1 MKKFLS
7 GFLIFLMVFGMF
19 SFGPSKASAVA
30 TTIFSDSFG
39 DTSTASGVTGWV
51 SAGGDVD
58 DTYINSG
65 DSRPG
70 SPTSRNARVRD
81 GAHITKT
88 IDTAGYENIVLEY
101 YWRGDNDG
109 DEASD
114 NLKVLWKPTS
124 SETFNLLNSHQL
136 DGNESWSTKV
146 SAILPASAHNTSID
160 IRFWGDSTANTEEGR
175 VDDVAITGD
184 AIVETPTTTVVVTG
198 NTAIGENQPGWMF
211 NRDIST
217 STPFAFNT
225 NQASIGTGSLNVL
238 PIGATA
244 ANKMVAENFINTPVA
259 NVNSI
264 SYDFRI
270 GSGGVDTQEEQ
281 FYMNVYANFGV
292 SDDLKFYDCRYNVV
306 PTVGS
311 VAGFTT
317 VTFDPT
323 QAYPVATR
331 TGGSASPFTCPAVPA
346 DMDTLSAGS
355 NIRMFAL
362 NVGDTSL
369 SDVGLDG
376 FLDKVIVNTD
386 SLVTTY
392 DFEPVPLPSFV
403 KVTIAKFINGVQATA
418 ENTGGASFPMT
429 ASWSAENIGTS
440 SGSFSLS
447 STGFNNP
454 TPYQATTS
462 DMTVGA
468 DYSVSENAATVCTPE
483 TPYVLAGYTTGNT
496 LEAAMA
502 VEKSLTV
509 PSFENLTGDKFV
521 IVWNRTCVPFP
532 VHISPADESV
542 RTTAEQTLIDWSD
555 VINWAL
561 PISYVYQA
569 SNSMDTNPDGT
580 FVSPV
585 YTSVSL
591 ATSEIPTPGTPEGVY
606 YWHVK
611 AMDAATNESGWTAP
625 WKITID
631 NTPEPMCSAD
641 LSTVVV
647 SDATTQVD
655 EHNALLIEPHP
666 AYVSITDASWI
677 WSDASAL
684 DDDDVL
690 SAPIGTKV
698 FTKTF
703 SVTGTPLDSMLQV
716 AVDNTYTVMVNGNTL
731 DTGTSGTDSDNFTAV
746 DSWTVPASMLMSGSN
761 TITFTV
767 ENQTKPE
774 GYTGVNPAGLIYKLT
789 VHQNECETPEPPAPT
804 YAKVHIFKYLK
815 TTESTSQVGDESGL
829 PSFPM
834 TASWNADIGEGTGD
848 YVLGNNHGG
857 ATLKYSADTSSML
870 APVAS
875 YSTYERTGVS
885 EEGVAN
891 VLAPN
896 AQCVANTYRLVGYK
910 TGGSLES
917 AMLMEVSTTTPSFTN
932 FSTDQYVIV
941 VNEDCDDVIAQ
952 EEQEEIIDDEE
963 EGDDEEQE
971 TPPAPQG
978 GGNNGLGGLQQTPP
992 PAPQVLG
999 ASTENTTEEKTA
1011 PQGEVLGETVCSTI
1025 YLNDFLFFRR
1035 KNNGEQ
1041 VKLLQ
1046 TFLNEHLNLSLVV
1059 DGVYGKS
1066 TRDAVKAFQV
1076 KYAEEVL
1083 IPWKPFGLKDETGTG
1098 NVYKTTKRK
1107 INMIKCVDLN
1117 LPIPQLP

>member
-7 GFLIFLMVFGMF
+7 GFLLFVMVFSVF
-19 SFGPSKASAVA
+19 SFMNVEK
-30 TTIFSDSFG
+30 
-39 DTSTASGVTGWV
+39 V
-51 SAGGDVD
+51 SADTTATLGVVSGGTYTSWLGSKSDIDETSSFNCGAADSIVSAISGERDSYNIDLSSIPDGSTITSVDV
-58 DTYINSG
+58 I
-65 DSRPG
+65 
-70 SPTSRNARVRD
+70 VRD
-81 GAHITKT
+81 RGGLV
-88 IDTAGYENIVLEY
+88 AGGTY
-101 YWRGDNDG
+101 R
-109 DEASD
+109 
-114 NLKVLWKPTS
+114 
-124 SETFNLLNSHQL
+124 TFSRL
-136 DGNESWSTKV
+136 DGNNMDNGVDITATGSGVGTTCSSPKTQTINVADTIKSGTTTLEVGVLKINSIKSVRVGTIEAMV
-146 SAILPASAHNTSID
+146 TYTLP
-160 IRFWGDSTANTEEGR
+160 
-175 VDDVAITGD
+175 V
-184 AIVETPTTTVVVTG
+184 PTTTIVVTG
-198 NTAIGENQPGWMF
+198 DTAAGENQPGWMF

-244 ANKMVAENFINTPVA
+244 SNKMVAENFINTPVA

-270 GSGGVDTQEEQ
+270 GSGGIDTQEEQ

-292 SDDLKFYDCRYNVV
+292 SDDLKFYDCRYNIV

-331 TGGSASPFTCPAVPA
+331 TGGSASPFTCPAIPA

-392 DFEPVPLPSFV
+392 DFEPAPLPSFV

-429 ASWSAENIGTS
+429 ASWSAENIGTG
-440 SGSFSLS
+440 SGNYSLS

-468 DYSVSENAATVCTPE
+468 NYSTYENTDTVCTPE
-483 TPYVLAGYTTGNT
+483 TPYVLAGYTTGDT
-496 LEAAMA
+496 LEGAMEA
-502 VEKSLTV
+502 EASLTA
-509 PSFENLTGDKFV
+509 PEFTNLQGDKFV
-521 IVWNRTCVPFP
+521 IVWNRTCVPLP
-532 VHISPADESV
+532 VHMSPADETV

-555 VINWAL
+555 VVNWAL
-561 PISYVYQA
+561 PISYVYQS

-585 YTSVSL
+585 YTSVPL

-606 YWHVK
+606 YWHIK
-611 AMDAATNESGWTAP
+611 AMDAAMNSSGWTAP

-641 LSTVVV
+641 LVTTVV
-647 SDATTQVD
+647 SDVTTQVD
-655 EHNALLIEPHP
+655 AHDALLIEPHP
-666 AYVSITDASWI
+666 AYVSIPDASWI
-677 WSDASAL
+677 WSDASML
-684 DDDDVL
+684 DGDEVM

-703 SVTGTPLDSMLQV
+703 SVVGTPLDSTLEV
-716 AVDNTYTVMVNGNTL
+716 AADNTYTVMVNGNTL
-731 DTGTSGTDSDNFTAV
+731 DTGTSGTDENNFAV
-746 DSWTVPASMLMSGSN
+746 ADMWTIPASMLMTGSN

-767 ENQTKPE
+767 ENQSKPE
-774 GYTGVNPAGLIYKLT
+774 GYTGVNPAGLLYKITL
-789 VHQNECETPEPPAPT
+789 HQNECVTPEPPAPT
-804 YAKVHIFKYLK
+804 YTKVHIFKYLK

-857 ATLKYSADTSSML
+857 ATLKYSADTASML

-896 AQCVANTYRLVGYK
+896 TQCVEGAYRLVGYK

-917 AMLMEVSTTTPSFTN
+917 ALLMEASTITPSFTN

-941 VNEDCDDVIAQ
+941 VNEDCDDVIAA
-952 EEQEEIIDDEE
+952 EQAEE
-963 EGDDEEQE
+963 EENNENEEEENNNEEENQP
-971 TPPAPQG
+971 TPQG
-978 GGNNGLGGLQQTPP
+978 GGNNGLGGLQQIPTS
-992 PAPQVLG
+992 APQVLG
-999 ASTENTTEEKTA
+999 ASTEEKTE
-1011 PQGEVLGETVCSTI
+1011 PQGEVLGESVEVCSA
-1025 YLNDFLFFRR
+1025 YLASYLYFR
-1035 KNNGEQ
+1035 KPNNKEQ

-1046 TFLNEHLNLSLVV
+1046 TFLNQEMGLSLTV
-1059 DGVYGKS
+1059 DGNYGIS
-1066 TRDAVKAFQV
+1066 TRNAVKAFQE
-1076 KYAEEVL
+1076 KYPAEIL
-1083 IPWKPFGLKDETGTG
+1083 TPWGITVGTG
-1098 NVYKTTKRK
+1098 NVYKTTLRW
-1107 INMIKCVDLN
+1107 INMLKCPTLA
-1117 LPIPQLP
+1117 LPMPQLP

>member
-1 MKKFLS
+1 
-7 GFLIFLMVFGMF
+7 MF
-19 SFGPSKASAVA
+19 SFNNVEK
-30 TTIFSDSFG
+30 
-39 DTSTASGVTGWV
+39 V
-51 SAGGDVD
+51 SADTTATLGVVSGGTYTSWLGSKSDIDETSSFNCGAADSIVSAISGERDSYNIDLSSIPDGSTITSVDV
-58 DTYINSG
+58 I
-65 DSRPG
+65 
-70 SPTSRNARVRD
+70 VRD
-81 GAHITKT
+81 RGGIV
-88 IDTAGYENIVLEY
+88 AGGTY
-101 YWRGDNDG
+101 R
-109 DEASD
+109 
-114 NLKVLWKPTS
+114 
-124 SETFNLLNSHQL
+124 TFSRL
-136 DGNESWSTKV
+136 DGNNMDNGV
-146 SAILPASAHNTSID
+146 D
-160 IRFWGDSTANTEEGR
+160 ITATGSG
-175 VDDVAITGD
+175 VGTTCSSPKTQTIDVADTVKSGTTTLEVGVLKINSIKSVRVGTIE
-184 AIVETPTTTVVVTG
+184 AIVTYT
-198 NTAIGENQPGWMF
+198 
-211 NRDIST
+211 
-217 STPFAFNT
+217 
-225 NQASIGTGSLNVL
+225 L
-238 PIGATA
+238 P
-244 ANKMVAENFINTPVA
+244 V
-259 NVNSI
+259 
-264 SYDFRI
+264 
-270 GSGGVDTQEEQ
+270 
-281 FYMNVYANFGV
+281 
-292 SDDLKFYDCRYNVV
+292 
-306 PTVGS
+306 
-311 VAGFTT
+311 
-317 VTFDPT
+317 
-323 QAYPVATR
+323 
-331 TGGSASPFTCPAVPA
+331 
-346 DMDTLSAGS
+346 
-355 NIRMFAL
+355 
-362 NVGDTSL
+362 
-369 SDVGLDG
+369 
-376 FLDKVIVNTD
+376 
-386 SLVTTY
+386 
-392 DFEPVPLPSFV
+392 SFV

-468 DYSVSENAATVCTPE
+468 DYSVSENTATVCTPE

-502 VEKSLTV
+502 GEKSLTV
-509 PSFENLTGDKFV
+509 PSFENLIGDKFV

-631 NTPEPMCSAD
+631 NTPEPMCSTD
-641 LSTVVV
+641 LATTVA

-684 DDDDVL
+684 DDDEVM
-690 SAPIGTKV
+690 SAAIGTKV

-716 AVDNTYTVMVNGNTL
+716 AADNTYTVMVNGNAL

-774 GYTGVNPAGLIYKLT
+774 GYTGVNPAGLLYKLT
-789 VHQNECETPEPPAPT
+789 VHQNECVTPEPPAPT

-815 TTESTSQVGDESGL
+815 NIESISQVGDESGL

-848 YVLGNNHGG
+848 YALGNNHGG

-885 EEGVAN
+885 EEGIAN
-891 VLAPN
+891 VLAIG
-896 AQCVANTYRLVGYK
+896 AQCVEGAYRLVGYK
-910 TGGSLES
+910 TGGSLE
-917 AMLMEVSTTTPSFTN
+917 AALLMETSTTAPSFTN

-941 VNEDCDDVIAQ
+941 VNEDCDDVIA
-952 EEQEEIIDDEE
+952 QEEIIDDEE

-978 GGNNGLGGLQQTPP
+978 GGNNGLGGLQQTPSP
-992 PAPQVLG
+992 TPQVLG
-999 ASTENTTEEKTA
+999 ASTENTTEGNTA
-1011 PQGEVLGETVCSTI
+1011 PVGEVLGETVCSTI

-1046 TFLNEHLNLSLVV
+1046 TFLNEHMGLTLVV
-1059 DGVYGKS
+1059 DGFYGKS

-1076 KYAEEVL
+1076 KYADEVL
-1083 IPWKPFGLKDETGTG
+1083 IPWKPFGLKGELGTG

-1107 INMIKCVDLN
+1107 INMIKCADLN